1 MNYKQLGTTGLRRY
15 GGYVYEEFLPNL
27 RWPRAGNIYQ
37 EMADNDPVVGAILY
51 LAEMLIRNAEWTT
64 EAVSDKSEDAEAAEF
79 LYSCMHDMDMSWA
92 DTISEILSMLTY
104 GFSFHEVVYKIRRG
118 PHERNSKFRSK
129 YSDGKI
135 GWRRMPIRSQDTL
148 HEWMFDDEGDI
159 KAFVQHDPNTSKIVV
174 IPLSKGLLFRTR
186 VLRDNP
192 EGKSLLRNAY
202 RPWYFKK
209 HIEEIEGIGIERDLA
224 GFPVLNA
231 PEGLDLW
238 SDEDPRLVKLRQ
250 NAEELIRNVRRDSE
264 EGVLL
269 PHGWDFKLLSSGSAR
284 QFDTNAIINRY
295 DYRIAITMLSDL
307 VLLGGEKTGSFAMAE
322 TKQSLLATALN
333 AQLLNIADIFNKYA
347 VPKLMHYNGF
357 DNLTDYPKIVPG
369 NIESP
374 SLKEIALLLRSM
386 GLDISSDM
394 ELMNYLRKISS
405 LPQMTEEVFNE
416 VYRGQVKKEGSEP
429 IDESFNDDDTVD
441 NDFEQGD
448 LDYM

>member
-1 MNYKQLGTTGLRRY
+1 VNYKQLGTTGLHRY

-27 RWPRAGNIYQ
+27 RWPRAGDVYQ

-64 EAVSDKSEDAEAAEF
+64 EAASDKPDDVEAAEF
-79 LYSCMHDMDMSWA
+79 LYSCMHDMDTSWA

-129 YSDGKI
+129 YSDGKV

-148 HEWMFDDEGDI
+148 YEWMFDDEGDI
-159 KAFVQHDPNTSKIVV
+159 KAFVQCNPNTGKSVV

-186 VLRDNP
+186 VSRDNP

-224 GFPVLNA
+224 GFPVLHA

-238 SDEDPRLVKLRQ
+238 NDEDPRLVKLRQ

-269 PHGWDFKLLSSGSAR
+269 PHGWEFKLLSSGSAR
-284 QFDTNAIINRY
+284 QFDTSAIINRY

-322 TKQSLLATALN
+322 AKQSLLATALN
-333 AQLLNIADIFNKYA
+333 AQLLNIADVFNNYA

-369 NIESP
+369 NIKSP

-386 GLDISSDM
+386 GLDISGDM

-416 VYRGQVKKEGSEP
+416 VYRDQGKREGSEP

-441 NDFEQGD
+441 NDFEQGEG
-448 LDYM
+448 YYV

>member
-1 MNYKQLGTTGLRRY
+1 MILERVNYKQLGSTGLRRH

-27 RWPRAGNIYQ
+27 RWPRAGDVYQ

-64 EAVSDKSEDAEAAEF
+64 EAASDKSEDVEAAEF

-129 YSDGKI
+129 HSDGKI

-159 KAFVQHDPNTSKIVV
+159 KAFVQHNPNTSKIVV

-186 VLRDNP
+186 VSRDNP

-224 GFPVLNA
+224 GF
-231 PEGLDLW
+231 
-238 SDEDPRLVKLRQ
+238 SVKL
-250 NAEELIRNVRRDSE
+250 
-264 EGVLL
+264 EG
-269 PHGWDFKLLSSGSAR
+269 FKHEVMKA
-284 QFDTNAIINRY
+284 
-295 DYRIAITMLSDL
+295 
-307 VLLGGEKTGSFAMAE
+307 
-322 TKQSLLATALN
+322 KQ
-333 AQLLNIADIFNKYA
+333 
-347 VPKLMHYNGF
+347 
-357 DNLTDYPKIVPG
+357 
-369 NIESP
+369 
-374 SLKEIALLLRSM
+374 
-386 GLDISSDM
+386 
-394 ELMNYLRKISS
+394 
-405 LPQMTEEVFNE
+405 
-416 VYRGQVKKEGSEP
+416 
-429 IDESFNDDDTVD
+429 
-441 NDFEQGD
+441 
-448 LDYM
+448 

>member
-1 MNYKQLGTTGLRRY
+1 MILERVNYKQLGSTGLRRH

-27 RWPRAGNIYQ
+27 RWPRAGNVYQ

-64 EAVSDKSEDAEAAEF
+64 EAASDKSEDVEAAEF
-79 LYSCMHDMDMSWA
+79 LYSCMHDMDISWA

-118 PHERNSKFRSK
+118 PHERNSKFKSK
-129 YSDGKI
+129 HSDGKI

-333 AQLLNIADIFNKYA
+333 AQIQNIADIFNKYA
-347 VPKLMHYNGF
+347 VPKLMHYN
-357 DNLTDYPKIVPG
+357 NITDYPKIAPG

-386 GLDISSDM
+386 GLNISNDM

-416 VYRGQVKKEGSEP
+416 VYRGQGKKK
-429 IDESFNDDDTVD
+429 DKSFNDDDTVD
-441 NDFEQGD
+441 NDLEQSD